1 MKSGCKPT
9 LSSYASLSRIS
20 LDRGEIMGFW
30 QKLFQHH
37 DAEQTSEQQESAV
50 DSRGRRELDKADSR
64 LGSVAAGMETA
75 QHVRAAVE
83 QKFSVPDTYT
93 GNRSLYDNGY
103 AKLSAKQRLFQ
114 EGCLVQD
121 PYTGDQLVLTKQEAK
136 LLYGEDWTRHLAES
150 DHIKALEK
158 VFAETKDNPW
168 LTNEDRRAVAN
179 SPDNIQVTSRKY
191 NNAKRSRT
199 NEEFVQDA
207 DYRRKT
213 GVKLKKGGGQRAIRD
228 EEQATASIDR
238 QFRHRTITNMIS
250 TGHESGLQVGASAG
264 MTAASIATIQNIVQV
279 IEGRKKADEAI
290 RDVVVAGGQAAA
302 TGYVM
307 GGGLTVLS
315 QTLSRS
321 SSSFIRG
328 LVKSNMPGLVVTSC
342 ISFGGTLNRYASG
355 KISTEACLTEL
366 GASGLQMGTV
376 GYTMGVGQAVIPIP
390 VVGAAVGAVVGAA
403 MSGSLYHTL
412 LGCLGD
418 TPEIR
423 QRNEV
428 IRRCREAAEAARTY
442 RQELQAHM
450 DAYFA
455 DYGQCFDEALADIR
469 FSFAAGDADGV
480 IRGANQ
486 ITRKVGGTV
495 KYESVEEFK
504 QFLDDGEE
512 DFF

>member
-1 MKSGCKPT
+1 MESGCKPT

-50 DSRGRRELDKADSR
+50 DSRGRREMDKADSR
-64 LGSVAAGMETA
+64 LGSVTAGMETA
-75 QHVRAAVE
+75 QHVRAVVE

-238 QFRHRTITNMIS
+238 QFRHRSITNMIS
-250 TGHESGLQVGASAG
+250 TGHEAGLQVGASAG

-321 SSSFIRG
+321 SSGFIRG

-342 ISFGGTLNRYASG
+342 IAFGGTLNRYASG

-390 VVGAAVGAVVGAA
+390 VVGAAVGAAVGAV
-403 MSGSLYHTL
+403 MSGALYHTL
-412 LGCLGD
+412 LGCVGD
-418 TPEIR
+418 PPEIR

>member
-1 MKSGCKPT
+1 MGEESWIRRIPVSGV
-9 LSSYASLSRIS
+9 LQL
-20 LDRGEIMGFW
+20 
-30 QKLFQHH
+30 
-37 DAEQTSEQQESAV
+37 
-50 DSRGRRELDKADSR
+50 
-64 LGSVAAGMETA
+64 A

>member
-1 MKSGCKPT
+1 
-9 LSSYASLSRIS
+9 
-20 LDRGEIMGFW
+20 MGFW

-37 DAEQTSEQQESAV
+37 ENLGVEQTGGRADDQQ
-50 DSRGRRELDKADSR
+50 DKQEKNASR
-64 LGSVAAGMETA
+64 LGSAAAGMNTA
-75 QHVRAAVE
+75 EQVQAAVG

-93 GNRSLYDNGY
+93 GNRNLYDDGY
-103 AKLSAKQRLFQ
+103 AKLSAKKALFKD
-114 EGCLVQD
+114 GCLVQD
-121 PYTGDQLVLTKQEAK
+121 PYTGDWLVLTKQEAK
-136 LLYGEDWTRHLAES
+136 LLYGDEWTRHLAES
-150 DHIKALEK
+150 DHIKALEN
-158 VFAETKDNPW
+158 VFEETKDNPW
-168 LTNEDRRAVAN
+168 LTNADRRAVAN

-199 NEEFVQDA
+199 NKEFVEDA
-207 DYRRKT
+207 DYRRQK
-213 GVKLKKGGGQRAIRD
+213 GVKLAKGGGQRAIRD
-228 EEQATASIDR
+228 EEQAAASIDR
-238 QFRHRTITNMIS
+238 QFRQRSLANMIS
-250 TGHESGLQVGASAG
+250 TGHEAGLQVGASAG
-264 MTAASIATIQNIVQV
+264 LTAASIATIQNIVQV

-290 RDVVVAGGQAAA
+290 RDIALTGGQAAA

-321 SSSFIRG
+321 SSGFIRG
-328 LVKSNMPGLVVTSC
+328 LVKSNVPGLVVTSC
-342 ISFGGTLNRYASG
+342 MAFGGTLNRYASG

-376 GYTMGVGQAVIPIP
+376 GYTMGVGQAVIPIS
-390 VVGAAVGAVVGAA
+390 VVGAAVGAAVGAV
-403 MSGSLYHTL
+403 MSGALYHTL
-412 LGCLGD
+412 LGCVGD

-428 IRRCREAAEAARTY
+428 IRRCREAAEAARAY

-455 DYGQCFDEALADIR
+455 DYGHCFDEALADIR

-480 IRGANQ
+480 IHGANQ

-504 QFLDDGEE
+504 QLLDDGEE

>member
-428 IRRCREAAEAARTY
+428 IRRCREAAEAARIY

>member
-121 PYTGDQLVLTKQEAK
+121 PYTGDQLVLTKQEAM

>member
-37 DAEQTSEQQESAV
+37 DAEQTSEQQESAI

>member
-315 QTLSRS
+315 QPLSRS

>member
-1 MKSGCKPT
+1 
-9 LSSYASLSRIS
+9 
-20 LDRGEIMGFW
+20 MGFW

-37 DAEQTSEQQESAV
+37 ENLGVEQTGGRADDQQ
-50 DSRGRRELDKADSR
+50 DKQEKNASR
-64 LGSVAAGMETA
+64 LGSAAAGMNTA
-75 QHVRAAVE
+75 EQVQAAVG

-93 GNRSLYDNGY
+93 GNRNLYDDGY
-103 AKLSAKQRLFQ
+103 AKLSAKKALFKD
-114 EGCLVQD
+114 GCLVQD
-121 PYTGDQLVLTKQEAK
+121 PYTGDWLVLTKQEAK
-136 LLYGEDWTRHLAES
+136 LLYGDEWTRHLAES
-150 DHIKALEK
+150 DHIKALEN
-158 VFAETKDNPW
+158 VFEETKDNPW
-168 LTNEDRRAVAN
+168 LTNADRRAVAN

-199 NEEFVQDA
+199 NKEFVEDA
-207 DYRRKT
+207 DYRRQK
-213 GVKLKKGGGQRAIRD
+213 GVKLAKGGGQRAIRD
-228 EEQATASIDR
+228 EEQAAASIDR
-238 QFRHRTITNMIS
+238 QFRQRSLANMIS
-250 TGHESGLQVGASAG
+250 TGHEAGLQVGASAG
-264 MTAASIATIQNIVQV
+264 LTAASIATIQNIVQV

-290 RDVVVAGGQAAA
+290 RDIALTGGQAAA

-321 SSSFIRG
+321 SSGFIRG
-328 LVKSNMPGLVVTSC
+328 LVKSNVPGLVVTSC
-342 ISFGGTLNRYASG
+342 MAFGGTLNRYASG

-390 VVGAAVGAVVGAA
+390 VVGAAVGAAVGAV
-403 MSGSLYHTL
+403 MSGALYHTL
-412 LGCLGD
+412 LGCVGD

-428 IRRCREAAEAARTY
+428 IRRCREAAEAARAY

-455 DYGQCFDEALADIR
+455 DYGHCFDEALADIR

-480 IRGANQ
+480 IHGANQ

-504 QFLDDGEE
+504 QLLDDGEE

>member
-1 MKSGCKPT
+1 
-9 LSSYASLSRIS
+9 
-20 LDRGEIMGFW
+20 MGFW

-37 DAEQTSEQQESAV
+37 ENLGVEQTGGRADDQQ
-50 DSRGRRELDKADSR
+50 DKQEKNTSR
-64 LGSVAAGMETA
+64 LGGAAAGMNTA
-75 QHVRAAVE
+75 EQVQAAVG

-93 GNRSLYDNGY
+93 GNRNLYDDGY
-103 AKLSAKQRLFQ
+103 AKLSAKKALFKD
-114 EGCLVQD
+114 GCLVQD
-121 PYTGDQLVLTKQEAK
+121 PYTGDRLVLTKQEAK
-136 LLYGEDWTRHLAES
+136 LLYGEEWTRHLAES
-150 DHIKALEK
+150 DHIKALEN
-158 VFAETKDNPW
+158 VFEETKDNPW
-168 LTNEDRRAVAN
+168 LTNADCRAVAN

-199 NEEFVQDA
+199 NKEFVEDA
-207 DYRRKT
+207 EYRRQK
-213 GVKLKKGGGQRAIRD
+213 GVKLAKGGGQRAIRD
-228 EEQATASIDR
+228 EEQAAASIDR
-238 QFRHRTITNMIS
+238 QFRQRSLANMIS
-250 TGHESGLQVGASAG
+250 TGHEAGLQVGASAG
-264 MTAASIATIQNIVQV
+264 LTAASIATIQNIVQV

-290 RDVVVAGGQAAA
+290 RDIALMGGQAAA

-321 SSSFIRG
+321 SSGFIRG
-328 LVKSNMPGLVVTSC
+328 LVKSNVPGLVVTSC
-342 ISFGGTLNRYASG
+342 MAFGGTLNRYASG
-355 KISTEACLTEL
+355 KISTEGCLTEL

-390 VVGAAVGAVVGAA
+390 VVGAAVGAAVGAV
-403 MSGSLYHTL
+403 MSGALYHTL
-412 LGCLGD
+412 LGCVGD

-428 IRRCREAAEAARTY
+428 IRRCREAAEAARAY

-455 DYGQCFDEALADIR
+455 DYGHCFDEALADIR